1 MNILSPTSCFW
12 KKSKS
17 KSEMGAT
24 VSLLLSYPPD
34 LLMKESSGRQ
44 GCRPLLSLHSLQH
57 TFKGTLG
64 NGACVLCPKVIVMH
78 GYSHAPQV
86 TDIAGHIISRREVNE
101 LHPCVL
107 AVCQYKIVFHF
118 ACLLKVAKD
127 TQKTCTK
134 SPDLIDGFGSD
145 LLKDILS
152 DGTSIGKLKKIKD
165 HQLTDEQREEWESIG
180 KLIFEWCCAGEKMR
194 V

>member
-1 MNILSPTSCFW
+1 MINVYLLLDLS
-12 KKSKS
+12 K
-17 KSEMGAT
+17 MGAT

-57 TFKGTLG
+57 TFKGTFG

-107 AVCQYKIVFHF
+107 AVCQYKIVFHDAF
-118 ACLLKVAKD
+118 SFNGVGSVGGGVHRHALK
-127 TQKTCTK
+127 
-134 SPDLIDGFGSD
+134 
-145 LLKDILS
+145 ILS
-152 DGTSIGKLKKIKD
+152 Y
-165 HQLTDEQREEWESIG
+165 QR
-180 KLIFEWCCAGEKMR
+180 
-194 V
+194 